1 MVAAPSGFN
10 LGHMLQPALSVTVS
24 IALGALG
31 GAGLS
36 SLLNAKPVSMPRTV
50 AALNRILPQPFIAR

>member
-10 LGHMLQPALSVTVS
+10 LGHMLQPALSVGVS

-36 SLLNAKPVSMPRTV
+36 ALLNAKPVSMPRTV
-50 AALNRILPQPFIAR
+50 AALNRILPQPVIAR